1 MAKTLPAMPLLRAFD
16 AAVRHLQMRKAAQ
29 ELNVTESAI
38 SHQIRRLEADLGAQ
52 LFERGADGLT
62 LTEAGQRFAEGLTPA
77 MAQLA
82 DAIDATRQ
90 APAASEFTL
99 SAPPAFA
106 SLWLAPRLVRF
117 QRAHPDVTLR
127 LATSARVVDFRAEKI
142 DAAIRYGHG
151 NWPRM
156 RCDHLL
162 DEQVMPVA
170 SPKLLAAHKG
180 MDLEDLLQSLPLIGN
195 AHHPDEWSAWSLATG
210 NGLGAAEVQVWLE
223 GSDQVLPAAAAGE
236 GIAIGRSPYAQSMIA
251 AKALAPLAPDWLT
264 IRKAYYLAAPE
275 ATAGR
280 PLVTALRRWL
290 KSEIAAGH

>member
-1 MAKTLPAMPLLRAFD
+1 MAKALPAMPLLRAFD

-52 LFERGADGLT
+52 LFERGADGLA
-62 LTEAGQRFAEGLTPA
+62 LTEAGRRFAEGLTPA
-77 MAQLA
+77 MAQLS
-82 DAIDATRQ
+82 DAIDATRR
-90 APAASEFTL
+90 APEADEFAL

-117 QRAHPDVTLR
+117 QRAHPGVTIR

-151 NWPRM
+151 DWPRL
-156 RCDHLL
+156 RVDHLL
-162 DEQVMPVA
+162 DERVIPVA
-170 SPKLLAAHKG
+170 SPKLLATHKG
-180 MDLEDLLQSLPLIGN
+180 ADPLDLLQILPLIGN
-195 AHHPDEWSAWSLATG
+195 AHHPDEWSAWALASG

-251 AKALAPLAPDWLT
+251 GKALAPLVPDWLA
-264 IRKAYYLAAPE
+264 IKKAYYLVAPE
-275 ATAGR
+275 ATSAR
-280 PLVTALRRWL
+280 PLVVAFRRWL
-290 KSEIAAGH
+290 KSEMAG